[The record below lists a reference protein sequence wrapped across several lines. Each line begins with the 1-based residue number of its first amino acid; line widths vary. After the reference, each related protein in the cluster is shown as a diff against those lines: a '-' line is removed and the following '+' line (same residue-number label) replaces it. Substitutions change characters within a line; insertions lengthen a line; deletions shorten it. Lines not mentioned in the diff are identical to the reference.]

1 MEKFDNDVKS
11 LNDFKTKANE
21 YFGVNWKFNL
31 EVYISSLPKEQL
43 HEKCFTN
50 EVKELINALS
60 FTYNLNTLDM
70 QGLVRNAINEKGLI
84 DKTLL
89 RKSCRDYYQFD
100 NNGNLPTLIYNKQPD
115 YLKKPQGDN
124 SKWAK
129 MVYTFENLT
138 ANTEYMY
145 QIRAIVN
152 KDCLSET
159 SNIIYVKTNSTPIS
173 TDIENNFTQSL
184 YTINNTLYIEG
195 LNENSEV
202 TIYNISGIK
211 IYQTTLNSQ
220 STLNI
225 QLPKGIYI
233 AQINN
238 NQHIKTIKFIIK

>member
-1 MEKFDNDVKS
+1 
-11 LNDFKTKANE
+11 
-21 YFGVNWKFNL
+21 
-31 EVYISSLPKEQL
+31 
-43 HEKCFTN
+43 
-50 EVKELINALS
+50 
-60 FTYNLNTLDM
+60 
-70 QGLVRNAINEKGLI
+70 
-84 DKTLL
+84 
-89 RKSCRDYYQFD
+89 
-100 NNGNLPTLIYNKQPD
+100 
-115 YLKKPQGDN
+115 
-124 SKWAK
+124 
-129 MVYTFENLT
+129 
-138 ANTEYMY
+138 MY

-152 KDCLSET
+152 KDYLSET

-195 LNENSEV
+195 LNENSKV